1 MQSSRTWSRACAL
14 ATAVLTAAAGSA
26 GCRQDMHD
34 QPKLEAY
41 ERSDFFNDGRAMREI
56 PENTVARGQLFE
68 DELLHTGKV
77 NGQPSEELP
86 FPATRELLARGRD
99 RYNVYCTPCHGQT
112 GMGNGMVVQ
121 RGYKPPPSL
130 HAEPQR
136 SRPLGYYFDVM
147 TNGFGAM
154 PDYRAQV
161 TPEDR
166 WAIAAYLRVL
176 QLSQRA
182 SVDDVPADRRS
193 ELDQPAG
200 GSGPSDAAPGEGH

>member
-1 MQSSRTWSRACAL
+1 LTRAWAL
-14 ATAVLTAAAGSA
+14 AAALLTAAAWGA

-56 PENTVARGQLFE
+56 PEHTVARGQLFD
-68 DELLHTGKV
+68 DELLYTGKV

-121 RGYKPPPSL
+121 RGYRPPPSL

-166 WAIAAYLRVL
+166 WAIAAYLRAL

-182 SVDDVPADRRS
+182 SVDDVPADRRG
-193 ELDQPAG
+193 ELDQPAAG
-200 GSGPSDAAPGEGH
+200 NGSPDAAPGEGH

>member
-1 MQSSRTWSRACAL
+1 
-14 ATAVLTAAAGSA
+14 
-26 GCRQDMHD
+26 MHD

-41 ERSDFFNDGRAMREI
+41 ERSEFFNDGRAMREI

-68 DELLHTGKV
+68 DELLYTGKV
-77 NGQPSEELP
+77 NGQPSQELP
-86 FPATRELLARGRD
+86 FPVTRELLARGRD

-136 SRPLGYYFDVM
+136 SQPLGYYFDVM
-147 TNGFGAM
+147 TNGFGVM

-182 SVDDVPADRRS
+182 SVEDVPADRRG

-200 GSGPSDAAPGEGH
+200 ASGSPDTAPGGGH